1 MLGRK
6 IAALFLLSLLAV
18 FATGCLEY
26 HQEVT
31 IARDGSGEVKVH
43 LVVTKAFIEMRD
55 KARREGLRLSPRA
68 DLPMSEEEV
77 RKQFESETEI
87 TVKEVKIAAAD
98 GKHHVLFTLGSKNL
112 ARLFQVC
119 ELPHMNLEK
128 DSQGNYMLWTK
139 RKVAEKR
146 KLTPEEQVEEDE
158 MRRQAQRMLQ
168 GLKASLKI
176 NLPAEILETT
186 AHAKTTNAAQWS
198 FDIERDAAFLD
209 EEPEI
214 RVKFRGLGLQLREIR
229 SLAPDEAA
237 E

>member
-1 MLGRK
+1 MFGRK
-6 IAALFLLSLLAV
+6 IAVLFLLSLYAV
-18 FATGCLEY
+18 FATGCIEY

-43 LVVTKAFIEMRD
+43 LVITKAFIEMRD
-55 KARREGLRLSPRA
+55 RARRDGLRLSPRA

-77 RKQFESETEI
+77 RKKFENEKEI
-87 TVKEVKIAAAD
+87 TVKDIKIGAAD
-98 GKHHVLFTLGSKNL
+98 GKHHVFFTLESKHL
-112 ARLFQVC
+112 ARLFQVS
-119 ELPHMNLEK
+119 ELQHMNLEK
-128 DSQGNYMLWTK
+128 DSQGNFTLWTK
-139 RKVAEKR
+139 RKIAEKR

-176 NLPAEILETT
+176 NLPAEIIETT
-186 AHAKTTNAAQWS
+186 AHAKTASTAHWN
-198 FDIERDAAFLD
+198 FDIEKDATFLD

-229 SLAPDEAA
+229 SLAPDEVA